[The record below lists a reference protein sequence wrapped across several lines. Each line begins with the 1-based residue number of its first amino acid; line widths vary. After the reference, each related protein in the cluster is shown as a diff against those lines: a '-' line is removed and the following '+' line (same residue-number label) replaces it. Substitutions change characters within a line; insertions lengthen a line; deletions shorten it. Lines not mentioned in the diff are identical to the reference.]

1 MAVEIERKF
10 LVASDEWRQHV
21 SKSVAFH
28 QGYLSNNKEAS
39 VRIRIEGK
47 QANINIKGMT
57 IGASRPEYEY
67 AIPVAEAKE
76 MLQNLCAQPQIE
88 KTRHYIE
95 LGGKTWELDEF
106 HGDNSGLIV
115 AEVELEHVDET
126 FTHPDWLGKEVTE
139 AVRYYNVMLTKK
151 PYSQWSAAEKAGN

>member
-1 MAVEIERKF
+1 MAIEIERKF
-10 LVASDEWRQHV
+10 LIVSDEWRQQV

-39 VRIRIEGK
+39 VRVRIEGD

-67 AIPVAEAKE
+67 AIPVVEAKE

-95 LGGKTWELDEF
+95 LDGKTWELDEF
-106 HGDNSGLIV
+106 HGDNLGLIV
-115 AEVELEHVDET
+115 AEVELEHVDEV
-126 FTHPDWLGKEVTE
+126 FTHPNWLGKEVTE
-139 AVRYYNVMLTKK
+139 EVQYYNVMLTKN
-151 PYSQWSAAEKAGN
+151 PFSQWSDLEKSGS